1 MNHLINR
8 EISCAA
14 INDLSGLGK
23 CSLTVALPVLSA
35 CGVETS
41 VLPTAV
47 LSSHTAFPGYIYRD
61 LTPELLPSAEHWA
74 RLAREFSGGG
84 AGRFSAVYSGF
95 LSVPEQVEIVEKIA
109 GLLGG
114 GEALLFVDPVMGDG
128 GKLYA
133 TITPQMAESMARL
146 CRGAKVITPNL
157 TEAAQL
163 LGRPYREG
171 PMSSGQLEELLGAL
185 RALGPEIVVLTG
197 VEQEGG
203 VGAAWSDGGE
213 VKVYARSRVPGVY
226 HGTGDLFAASLLGGL
241 LNGLPLEKACR
252 VSVDFT
258 HAAIEAT
265 RAAGGDTRFGPKFE
279 RFLGQLARA
288 MDTGSW
294 PEGPKEKAG

>member
-1 MNHLINR
+1 MTNR
-8 EISCAA
+8 EMRCAA
-14 INDLSGLGK
+14 VNDLSGLGK

-47 LSSHTAFPGYIYRD
+47 LSSHTAFPGYVYRD

-74 RLAREFSGGG
+74 RLMREFGGG
-84 AGRFSAVYSGF
+84 GPADFTAVYSGF

-114 GEALLFVDPVMGDG
+114 AEPALFVDPVMGDG

-133 TITPQMAESMARL
+133 TITPEMAASMARL
-146 CRGAKVITPNL
+146 CGKAKVITPNL

-163 LGRPYREG
+163 LGRPYDWAAVA
-171 PMSSGQLEELLGAL
+171 PPEEILTAL

-197 VEQEGG
+197 VEQEGK
-203 VGAAWSDGGE
+203 VGAAWTDGRT
-213 VKVYARSRVPGVY
+213 VKSCVRDRVPGVY

-241 LNGLPLEKACR
+241 LNGLPLEEACG
-252 VSVDFT
+252 VAVDFT

-265 RAAGGDTRFGPKFE
+265 CAAGGDTRFGPKFE
-279 RFLGQLARA
+279 RFLGRLAGA
-288 MDTGSW
+288 METGRF
-294 PEGPKEKAG
+294 AG